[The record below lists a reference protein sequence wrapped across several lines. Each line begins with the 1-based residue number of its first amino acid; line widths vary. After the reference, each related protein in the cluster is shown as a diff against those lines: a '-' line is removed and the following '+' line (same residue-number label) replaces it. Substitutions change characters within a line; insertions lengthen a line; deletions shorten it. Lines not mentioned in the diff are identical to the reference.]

1 MKNEQIIISIPDCYY
16 SPSMEDF
23 FLNDMNFELN
33 STGCGSTEFVGIG
46 DIRFVKAILKEQ
58 YGKMLVSNIDIAYSK
73 DVGID

>member
-46 DIRFVKAILKEQ
+46 DIRFVKATLKSQ
-58 YGKMLVSNIDIAYSK
+58 YGKRLVDNMDIAYSK
-73 DVGID
+73 DIPG